1 MKILKVR
8 FKNLNSL
15 FGDWEIDLSSFGCEG
30 IFAITGPTGSGKT
43 TVLDAICLGLYGR
56 TPRLSNVT
64 KSGNEIMSRNTGE
77 CFAEVEF
84 ETQKGRFRCHWSQH
98 RARRSP
104 EGDLQQP
111 KHEISDCDSG
121 QILESKIK
129 EVASC
134 IGTVTGMDF
143 DRFTR
148 SMLLAQGG
156 FSAFLQAS
164 PSERAPI
171 LEQITGTD
179 IYSDISVAVHER
191 HRKEKETLERLKAEM
206 AGTTVLDREREKA
219 VEEELGKAKDEE
231 LRLTSEAKSF
241 NLSLSWLNGLDVLK
255 GEIAHLND
263 EIEELQTEQESFR
276 PHRDRLNLALS
287 AASLEAPYLQIEE
300 LRGQQRSNEKSLLE
314 KEGALPDLERSLEDQ
329 VQSLKKAEQETCNG
343 REALKNSVPKL
354 KQVRS
359 LDQAIASLKKQIED
373 LEGECGGIEVKIQSH
388 GQAKIDQEADRS
400 KAQEDLKAIDK
411 YLSDNA
417 RNRWLVGGLAGLEA
431 QIAEMSNRKK
441 DIDEK
446 ESQRDKAETALK
458 EAVHRLEALN
468 EDLTLKKRDQENS
481 SKDLQQAK
489 DLLSRTLGD
498 RLLREYRAEKE
509 SLLKEAAYIAKIA
522 SLENHRK
529 RLEDGTP
536 CPLCGSTEHPFAEGN
551 VPVSDEIDGR
561 IKELT
566 DMIEKVECLE
576 SEIKALE
583 DLKDE
588 AERALGNLEKNELI
602 LSNDVKSSQ
611 KTLAQL
617 EEEIEK
623 LDSDFR
629 RRKEALSKDL
639 LPLGVDLR
647 EEDLTFLLDSLR
659 DRLKSWE
666 LHQAKKEEL
675 NGMIATVEGEI
686 KKLEALVEREK
697 SSLELEMERLKV
709 LQGNL
714 SSVDD
719 DRKKLYGDGDPD
731 REEETLNEGLSKA
744 EEIERRERNLHDDLF
759 LKRDRAFNEIEA
771 LKKSL
776 KERQSKLID
785 MESKFKSNLTAQGF
799 PDEISFKEAMI
810 PKEEREQLS
819 NSAKELDDRQTELD
833 GRGRDRRRRLEEE
846 LGKKVT
852 EKSLEEIKSQIEAV
866 EEGLGGARDLIS
878 ALRHQ
883 LEENDKA
890 KASLKDKQEE
900 LSKQEVEFRRWS
912 NLHDLIGS
920 SDGKKYRNYA
930 QGLTFEMMVRHANQQ
945 LRKMTDRYLLVLD
958 ANQPLELSVVDS
970 YQGDGLRSTKN
981 LSGGESFIVSLSL
994 ALGLSQMSS
1003 KNVPVDSLFLDE
1015 GFGTLD
1021 QEALEI
1027 ALDTLAELKNN
1038 GKVIGVISHVPALK
1052 ERISAQIQITPG
1064 TRGRSEI
1071 SGPGCRRLP

>member
-15 FGDWEIDLSSFGCEG
+15 FGEWEIDLPSFGCEG

-104 EGDLQQP
+104 DGDLQQP
-111 KHEISDCDSG
+111 RHEISDGDSG

-129 EVASC
+129 EVADR
-134 IGTVTGMDF
+134 IETVTGMDF

-171 LEQITGTD
+171 LEQITGTE
-179 IYSDISVAVHER
+179 IYSRISIAVHER
-191 HRKEKETLERLKAEM
+191 HREKKETLERLKSEVD
-206 AGTTVLDREREKA
+206 GTIVLDREQEKA

-231 LRLTSEAKSF
+231 LRLTSEAKSL

-255 GEIAHLND
+255 GEIALLND
-263 EIEELQTEQESFR
+263 ELLELQADQESFR
-276 PHRDRLNLALS
+276 PQRDRLNLALRT
-287 AASLEAPYLQIEE
+287 ASLEAPYLQIEE
-300 LRGQQRSNEKSLLE
+300 LRGQQRSNEKSLSE
-314 KEGALPDLERSLEDQ
+314 KEGALPELERSLEGQ
-329 VQSLKKAEQETCNG
+329 AQRLQKAEQETCNR
-343 REALKNSVPKL
+343 REALKNSTPKL
-354 KQVRS
+354 KEVRS
-359 LDQAIASLKKQIED
+359 MDQIIASLRKQIEF
-373 LEGECGGIEVKIQSH
+373 LEDGCRGIEAKIQSH
-388 GQAKIDQEADRS
+388 DRAKIAQEADRS

-417 RNRWLVGGLAGLEA
+417 RDRWLVGGLAGLEA
-431 QIAEMSNRKK
+431 QLAELSARKK

-446 ESQRDKAETALK
+446 TCQRDRAETALK
-458 EAVHRLEALN
+458 EAVHRLEALK

-489 DLLSRTLGD
+489 DLLNRTLGD
-498 RLLREYRAEKE
+498 RLLREYRSEKE
-509 SLLKEAAYIAKIA
+509 SLLKEAAYIARIT
-522 SLENHRK
+522 SLEKHRE
-529 RLEDGTP
+529 RLEDGVP

-551 VPVSDEIDGR
+551 VPVSDEVDGR

-566 DMIEKVECLE
+566 DLIERVECLE
-576 SEIKALE
+576 SGIKALE
-583 DLKDE
+583 DLKDK
-588 AERALGNLEKNELI
+588 ADRALGNLEKNEQI
-602 LSNDVKSSQ
+602 LSSDLKSSQ
-611 KTLAQL
+611 KSLAQL

-623 LDSDFR
+623 MGSDFR
-629 RRKEALSKDL
+629 RRKDALSNDL
-639 LPLGVDLR
+639 LPLGV
-647 EEDLTFLLDSLR
+647 ELTEKSLPSLLDSLR
-659 DRLKSWE
+659 ERLKSWE
-666 LHQAKKEEL
+666 LHQGKKEDL
-675 NGMIATVEGEI
+675 NGMIAAMGGEI
-686 KKLEALVEREK
+686 KKVEALMEREK
-697 SSLELEMERLKV
+697 SSLELEMERLKS

-714 SSVDD
+714 SSVEDE
-719 DRKKLYGDGDPD
+719 RRNLYGDGDPD
-731 REEETLNEGLSKA
+731 REEETLNEGISRA
-744 EEIERRERNLHDDLF
+744 EEIERRERSLHDDLF

-776 KERQSKLID
+776 RERRLKL
-785 MESKFKSNLTAQGF
+785 MELESSFKSDLTAHGF
-799 PDEISFKEAMI
+799 PDEVSFKEAII
-810 PKEEREQLS
+810 PKEEREQLFKR
-819 NSAKELDDRQTELD
+819 AKELDDRQIELD

-866 EEGLGGARDLIS
+866 EEGLAGARDLIS

-883 LEENDKA
+883 LEENDKV
-890 KASLKDKQEE
+890 KAMLKDKQEE
-900 LSKQEVEFRRWS
+900 LSKQEVEFRRWA

-930 QGLTFEMMVRHANQQ
+930 QGLTFEMMIRHANQQ

-1071 SGPGCRRLP
+1071 SGPGCRRL